1 MEMKITGLDLLNK
14 LRFSK
19 VSSVTGIY
27 ETEDVTIHGE
37 KIHVLKF
44 IDSDGFEIKKEPV
57 AADSE
62 N

>member
-1 MEMKITGLDLLNK
+1 LDLLNK